1 MWQKYVNEL
10 LEQFSG
16 NCAFMNACQSCVGVV
31 FKFGWLWLNP
41 TFVPLQK
48 HLGEKE
54 SMNQQYET
62 SCQNRKSKSWPWNTN
77 LDDQHIV
84 TKNSSMK

>member
-31 FKFGWLWLNP
+31 FKFG
-41 TFVPLQK
+41 
-48 HLGEKE
+48 
-54 SMNQQYET
+54 
-62 SCQNRKSKSWPWNTN
+62 
-77 LDDQHIV
+77 
-84 TKNSSMK
+84 